1 MDKQPLNN
9 AVPKKRHFN
18 ILIIVALIL
27 ISLSVFLFIWAY
39 IAQIDSIKVHYREF
53 QTQLT
58 QWQLFIASLEN
69 KWLLILVIFLLY
81 ALKSFIIIIPLS
93 TLFIISGMV
102 FDVQYATAINI
113 VGVTILVSIKF
124 FWGNK
129 FGGGNASKLIS
140 RIKILKELMKL
151 EHSGNP
157 FILFIARFVPFV
169 PVNTISRLYG
179 TSEINY
185 DKYLLISLLGF
196 SPRILSLSVLGNHV
210 FDPFS
215 VGFFGP
221 IIIMLFLSGVSML
234 ILNFTLTFFRK
245 EAKYKQNQ

>member
-1 MDKQPLNN
+1 MDKRPLKKT
-9 AVPKKRHFN
+9 APKKRHFN
-18 ILIIVALIL
+18 MLIVAALIL
-27 ISLSVFLFIWAY
+27 ISLSVFLFIWTY
-39 IAQIDSIKVHYREF
+39 IAQIESIKVHYAEL
-53 QTQLT
+53 QSKLLE
-58 QWQLFIASLEN
+58 WQLFIASLEN

-81 ALKSFIIIIPLS
+81 ALKSFILLIPLS

-102 FDVQYATAINI
+102 FDVQYAAAINI

-124 FWGNK
+124 FWGNR
-129 FGGGNASKLIS
+129 FGGGSASKLVS
-140 RIKILKELMKL
+140 RVKILKELLKL

-157 FILFIARFVPFV
+157 FILFIARFVPFL
-169 PVNTISRLYG
+169 PVNSISRLYG

-196 SPRILSLSVLGNHV
+196 APRILSFSVLGNHV

-221 IIIMLFLSGVSML
+221 IIIMLFLSGISML
-234 ILNFTLTFFRK
+234 VLNFTLTFFQK
-245 EAKYKQNQ
+245 EIRDNRS